1 MLEPLGHRLVGDRQ
15 NFRTDKTG
23 GLCNPRSQILIAS
36 CKPLILTVPLILGR
50 LEERI
55 STDPLCD
62 QIGLY
67 IVIQAG
73 SELLRGTPQ
82 GPCKPL
88 KNLDAGLEL
97 RQGCRPSFIVG
108 KETREV
114 PCIWNCDFRT
124 LWIAHVEYL
133 SDENTRFKTVGRN
146 SIPLTPAP

>member
-23 GLCNPRSQILIAS
+23 GLCNPRSQILVAS

-73 SELLRGTPQ
+73 GKLLR
-82 GPCKPL
+82 
-88 KNLDAGLEL
+88 E
-97 RQGCRPSFIVG
+97 RP
-108 KETREV
+108 KV
-114 PCIWNCDFRT
+114 PAN
-124 LWIAHVEYL
+124 
-133 SDENTRFKTVGRN
+133 
-146 SIPLTPAP
+146 P